1 MLKIPT
7 GIESSYKAFLEKN
20 GVALKYRHHYLKW
33 LRYYLDF
40 CRKYQFDSV
49 STDSVEPFIQKLTQK
64 RQTDQQRQQ
73 ARQAVRFFLQNERKK
88 QQWLIGEKP
97 VLKPAYRR
105 ETPILESAEPA
116 ARRYPLTSA
125 GSGTSMSEK
134 PELKHAGADWR
145 EIYHALE
152 TAIKVR
158 HYSSKTLKAYRNW
171 TRQFQNFTKSKDQRM
186 ISVDDVKAFLS
197 FLAVRREISASSQ
210 NQAFNA
216 LLFLFRHVLG
226 KDFGK
231 VEGVVRAK
239 RKPYIP
245 VVLSREEIDRI
256 IGFLQYPYDL
266 IAKLLYGCGLRLS
279 ECLSLRVSNFNFDAG
294 ILTVHD
300 GKGQKDRTVPLP
312 VSVVQNCKGVKS
324 PFDL

>member
-1 MLKIPT
+1 
-7 GIESSYKAFLEKN
+7 
-20 GVALKYRHHYLKW
+20 
-33 LRYYLDF
+33 
-40 CRKYQFDSV
+40 
-49 STDSVEPFIQKLTQK
+49 
-64 RQTDQQRQQ
+64 
-73 ARQAVRFFLQNERKK
+73 
-88 QQWLIGEKP
+88 
-97 VLKPAYRR
+97 
-105 ETPILESAEPA
+105 
-116 ARRYPLTSA
+116 
-125 GSGTSMSEK
+125 MSEK

-266 IAKLLYGCGLRLS
+266 IARLLYGCGLRLS
-279 ECLSLRVSNFNFDAG
+279 DLRFTPTGGEGAPCSTNLSG
-294 ILTVHD
+294 
-300 GKGQKDRTVPLP
+300 
-312 VSVVQNCKGVKS
+312 SVLLEITIEIFMDTKS
-324 PFDL
+324 IKVEGFF